1 MPVDRPLVAA
11 AAVGVAVG
19 GCVGLA
25 LYLRKRSFFARQA
38 PESEDAQREVV
49 AAAYSATA
57 KGEQT
62 CCVSVKKGEAMGYS
76 AADRALSKAAGSDLG
91 LGCGNPV
98 ELADLK
104 EGEVVVDLGSGGGF
118 DCLIAAKEVGPE
130 GRVIGVDM
138 TPEMI
143 TRARQNVKEQRDK
156 EHVSFRLGEIEH
168 LPLADNTVD
177 CIISNCVINLSPD
190 KDQVYRDAFRVLKP
204 GGRLAI
210 SDVVATAE
218 LPDRLKN
225 ETALAC

>member
-38 PESEDAQREVV
+38 PESEDAQRNVV
-49 AAAYSATA
+49 AEAYSATA

-76 AADRALSKAAGSDLG
+76 VADRALSKAAGSDLG

-104 EGEVVVDLGSGGGF
+104 EGEVVVDLGCGAGI
-118 DCLIAAKEVGPE
+118 DCLLAAARIGDR
-130 GRVIGVDM
+130 GRAIGVDM
-138 TPEMI
+138 VPEMLK
-143 TRARQNVKEQRDK
+143 RAKAAAAKVGLQGVCD
-156 EHVSFRLGEIEH
+156 FRLGEIEH
-168 LPLADNTVD
+168 LPVGDGVADAVL
-177 CIISNCVINLSPD
+177 SNCVLNLCQA
-190 KDQVYRDAFRVLKP
+190 KLQVLREACRVLRP
-204 GGRLAI
+204 GGRLAF
-210 SDVVATAE
+210 SDVIATQAIPE
-218 LPDRLKN
+218 RLKS
-225 ETALAC
+225 EAALAC